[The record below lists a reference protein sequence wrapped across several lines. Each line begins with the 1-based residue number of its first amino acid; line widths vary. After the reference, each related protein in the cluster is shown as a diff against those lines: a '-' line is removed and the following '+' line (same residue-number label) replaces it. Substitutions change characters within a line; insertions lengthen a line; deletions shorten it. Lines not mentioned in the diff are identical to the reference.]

1 MAIKNGERSYT
12 LQDIWAGT
20 IHEGDS
26 VPAYGDCGTLKR
38 ALFDVLRHPRTHAE
52 VKSILKSLRTPTG
65 RWLMGKSISESQVQL
80 VVKALPSDRQQQVKV
95 FVPQRETVQVD
106 LRKKT
111 VSANQDMSPDLYT
124 RARVAQLTSFTVS
137 QLIQLDREGL
147 VVPKRY
153 GGRIGYTWR
162 QVIGLR
168 FIHAINSVKDIRALR
183 VAIAEGPLKL
193 IEDESRDFSGA
204 YLAAYGTHSEWVRDD
219 SISAWA
225 VRVAEKFGQGLPL
238 NLISYDAIVSR
249 LTKLRDLM
257 DVA

>member
-1 MAIKNGERSYT
+1 MAIKNGERLYT

-20 IHEGDS
+20 FHEGDTT
-26 VPAYGDCGTLKR
+26 PAYGDCGTLKR
-38 ALFDVLRHPRTHAE
+38 AFFDVLRHPKTRPE
-52 VKSILKSLRTPTG
+52 VKSILNSLRTQTG
-65 RWLMGKSISESQVQL
+65 RWIMGKGITESQVRLL
-80 VVKALPSDRQQQVKV
+80 VDSLPSDRQQQVKV
-95 FVPQRETVQVD
+95 FAPRREAVQVD
-106 LRKKT
+106 SRKK
-111 VSANQDMSPDLYT
+111 VASVDKDMLPDLYA
-124 RARVAQLTSFTVS
+124 RARASQLSGFTVS
-137 QLIQLDREGL
+137 QLIQLERECL

-168 FIHAINSVKDIRALR
+168 FLHAISSVKDIRALR
-183 VAIAEGPLKL
+183 LAIAEGPLKL

-204 YLAAYGTHSEWVRDD
+204 YLAAYGTRSEWVRND

-225 VRVAEKFGQGLPL
+225 VRVTEKSGQGLPL